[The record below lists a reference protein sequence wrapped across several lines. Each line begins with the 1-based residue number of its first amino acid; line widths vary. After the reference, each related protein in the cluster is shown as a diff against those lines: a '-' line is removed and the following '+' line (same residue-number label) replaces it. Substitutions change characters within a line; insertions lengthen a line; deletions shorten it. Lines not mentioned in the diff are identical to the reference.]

1 MNKLIILQ
9 GIPASGKSTIAKQWQ
24 AEEPTK
30 RVIICKDSFRLSR
43 GQYWI
48 PEQEDYIKK
57 LEKCA
62 IELAVQ
68 RDYDIILDGTNF
80 NKDYIYEIIGMV
92 RYWNNLSSILAKY
105 YIMEFW
111 LVHADKDECIKRDF
125 NIEDRDH
132 IVGEQV
138 IEMFYNKYLDWCKSY
153 NIEVK
158 SEGIYKYDTRTVV
171 EE

>member
-30 RVIICKDSFRLSR
+30 RVIICKDSFRLGR

-48 PEQEDYIKK
+48 PEQEGYIKK
-57 LEKCA
+57 LEEFALETA
-62 IELAVQ
+62 IQEGF
-68 RDYDIILDGTNF
+68 DIILDGTNF
-80 NKDYIYEIIGMV
+80 NQKYIDNILSLV
-92 RYWNNLSSILAKY
+92 NLPV
-105 YIMEFW
+105 EFW
-111 LVHADKDECIKRDF
+111 LVHADKDECIKRDM

-132 IVGEQV
+132 FVGEQV

-158 SEGIYKYDTRTVV
+158 SDGIYKYKV
-171 EE
+171 